1 MTDWRIDPMK
11 AMAAAAAL
19 LGAVSS
25 AQASNDSQCYVPQFL
40 AEPGVPLQRVTEAV
54 KRDGKLSILLLSG
67 SPSQTGGTKGL
78 RSYPAYLENALRE
91 RLSGVDVKLEIR
103 ANARQSIGDLLPLLP
118 KLLDE
123 TKPALVV
130 WQVGTVD
137 TFRQSDVETFGLNL
151 RLGIAAIAERGAD
164 AVLVDMQYSPRTDRL
179 VDYTSYLAEIRDGSD
194 AAKIPLF
201 DRYEIMR
208 YWNVAG
214 NFDLTSLKDDGLYE
228 KIHICIGD
236 LLADF
241 ILRGAGLREDKG
253 IGE

>member
-1 MTDWRIDPMK
+1 MR

-19 LGAVSS
+19 LVAVAS
-25 AQASNDSQCYVPQFL
+25 AQAADDAHCYVPQFL
-40 AEPGVPLQRVTEAV
+40 MEPGAPLQRVTEAV

-67 SPSQTGGTKGL
+67 SPSQTGGMKGM
-78 RSYPAYLENALRE
+78 RSYPLHLENALRE
-91 RLSGVDVKLEIR
+91 RLAGVDVKLEIR
-103 ANARQSIGDLLPLLP
+103 AKARQSVGELLPLLP

-130 WQVGTVD
+130 WQIGTVD

-151 RLGIAAIAERGAD
+151 RLGLAAIAERGAD
-164 AVLVDMQYSPRTDRL
+164 AVLIDMQYSPRTDRL
-179 VDYTSYLAEIRDGSD
+179 VDYASYLEEIRAGSD
-194 AAKIPLF
+194 AANAPLF

-228 KIHICIGD
+228 KIHICIGG

-253 IGE
+253 IGG

>member
-1 MTDWRIDPMK
+1 MIGWRIDRMR
-11 AMAAAAAL
+11 AIAAAAAFL
-19 LGAVSS
+19 AAVAS
-25 AQASNDSQCYVPQFL
+25 AQAADGQCYVPQFL
-40 AEPGVPLQRVTEAV
+40 TEPGAPLQRVTEAV

-67 SPSQTGGTKGL
+67 SPSQTGGMKGL

-91 RLSGVDVKLEIR
+91 RLPGVDVKLEIR
-103 ANARQSIGDLLPLLP
+103 AKARQSVGELLPLLP

-123 TKPALVV
+123 TKPTLVV

-137 TFRQSDVETFGLNL
+137 TFRQSEVETFGLNL
-151 RLGIAAIAERGAD
+151 RQGIAAIAERGAD
-164 AVLVDMQYSPRTDRL
+164 AVLVDMQYSPRTDHL
-179 VDYTSYLAEIRDGSD
+179 VDYASYLAEIRDSSD
-194 AAKIPLF
+194 AAQAPLF

-253 IGE
+253 IGG